1 MTNGWIDIKNTDM
14 MLIMGGNPAENHPCG
29 FKWPIEAKLR
39 RNAKMIVV
47 DPRFT
52 RTAATADLFLQIRAG
67 TDIAFLG
74 GLVNYAIAQNRIAW
88 GYVKHYTN
96 AAFVVKDGFKLPEDG
111 LFSGFD
117 AGGQTYD
124 KATWNYEAGGNVGP
138 KTEAAAGAGSSG
150 SSSTV
155 AGGRTSSETNSAQ
168 HRAGQESA
176 KSFEQKS
183 PRVASRPSTPG
194 GKGQSAAGGE
204 MNSQQGGGHQAAG
217 GVGAAGQGGTKPP
230 PSLPPNTAYDLSLQH
245 ERCVFQLLKKQYS
258 RYTPEMV
265 ERITGIPRD
274 QFLQAAD
281 LFTSVRKDGDMTK
294 AATIIYAVGWTQ
306 HTSGTQIIRTA
317 AILQLL
323 LGNVGRAGGG
333 VNALRGHSNIQGA
346 TDMGGVFD
354 IFPGYLKIPA
364 PTDTDLAT
372 FLQRTTPTISKPT
385 EWDSYNYWSNTPKF
399 MVSFLKALYGDV
411 AKKEND
417 FAFHYLPKIDRKYSW
432 TELWDYMY
440 QGKIKGLFAFGMNGV
455 MIGPNSRKNIAALK
469 KADWLV
475 VCELYPDETSE
486 FWRAPGT
493 TKDEMA
499 QINTTVYRLPGAGF
513 AEKDGTFVNSARW
526 LQWKYVALPP
536 PGQARVDQEIL
547 ARIFLQVRE
556 LYKAEGGKFPDPIL
570 HLSWAYTTPENPSL
584 AEVAREINGRA
595 LADLTDEKQPGVTI
609 KAGQQLPGFA
619 WLRDDGT
626 TMCGNWLYSGSWT
639 EAGAQMQR
647 RGTDDPSGLGVYP
660 NWAWSWPANR
670 RVMYNRASCD
680 PAGKPWDAE
689 RRQVWWNEVQQ
700 KWVGNDVPDFKVDS
714 NPQDHMGPFI
724 MNPEGVGRI
733 FAPLAAFAD
742 GPFPEHYEP
751 VESPIANPLH
761 PNQSNNPVAK
771 TYKSDMDKY
780 GTPAEGFNVV
790 CTTYRLT
797 EHYHYWTKNNPM
809 NVQLVPE
816 PFVEIPAQLADEMGL
831 TGGEK
836 VKVSSARGVYVA
848 KAMVTKRIKPMMIDG
863 QKTYQIGVPIH
874 WGYRGIAEDEGK
886 TSLDPANQ
894 LSPAAIDPNAYTPEF
909 KGFLVKIERA

>member
-29 FKWPIEAKLR
+29 FKWPVEAKLH

-52 RTAATADLFLQIRAG
+52 RTATQADLFLQIRAG

-74 GLVNYAIAQNRIAW
+74 GLINYAIQNNRIAKD
-88 GYVKHYTN
+88 YLINYTN
-96 AAFVVKDGFKLPEDG
+96 AAFIVKDGFKLPEDG

-117 AGGQTYD
+117 AGATTYD
-124 KATWNYEAGGNVGP
+124 KSTWNYEEGW
-138 KTEAAAGAGSSG
+138 KI
-150 SSSTV
+150 
-155 AGGRTSSETNSAQ
+155 
-168 HRAGQESA
+168 ESA
-176 KSFEQKS
+176 NQGVRS
-183 PRVASRPSTPG
+183 PTVSEGNSPKGSVGKNSEKG
-194 GKGQSAAGGE
+194 GDA
-204 MNSQQGGGHQAAG
+204 GGHQAAG
-217 GVGAAGQGGTKPP
+217 GPGASAQGGQKPP
-230 PSLPPNTAYDLSLQH
+230 PMLPPNVAYDLSLQH
-245 ERCVFQLLKKQYS
+245 PRSVFQLLKQQYS

-274 QFLQAAD
+274 QFIKAAD
-281 LFTSVRKDGDMTK
+281 LFTSVRKNGDMKK

-306 HTSGTQIIRTA
+306 HTFGTQIIRTA
-317 AILQLL
+317 AILQLI

-354 IFPGYLKIPA
+354 IFPGYLKIPQ
-364 PTDTDLAT
+364 PNDTDLAA
-372 FLQRTTPTISKPT
+372 FLKRTTPTSSKPN

-399 MVSFLKALYGDV
+399 MVSFLKSLYGDS
-411 AKKEND
+411 AKKETD
-417 FAFHYLPKIDRKYSW
+417 FNYQYLPKIDRKFSW
-432 TELWDYMY
+432 TEMWDEMY
-440 QGKIKGLFAFGMNGV
+440 AGKVKGLFAFGMNGV
-455 MIGPNSRKNIAALK
+455 AIGPNSRKNIEALK
-469 KADWLV
+469 KADFLV
-475 VCELYPDETSE
+475 VCELYPEETAE
-486 FWRAPGT
+486 FWRAPGI
-493 TKDEMA
+493 TKDDMKK
-499 QINTTVYRLPGAGF
+499 INTTIYRLPGAGF

-526 LQWKYVALPP
+526 LQWKYVAVPP
-536 PGQARVDQEIL
+536 PGAAKVDQEIL
-547 ARIFLQVRE
+547 ARIFLRMRE
-556 LYKAEGGKFPDPIL
+556 LYQKEGGKFPDPIL
-570 HLSWAYTTPENPSL
+570 NLTWAYTTPQNPSL
-584 AEVAREINGRA
+584 AEVAKEINGKA
-595 LADLTDEKQPGVTI
+595 LVDLTDEKLFPGQTI

-619 WLRDDGT
+619 WLKDDGT
-626 TMCGNWLYSGSWT
+626 TACGNWLYSGSWT
-639 EAGAQMQR
+639 EAGPQMQR
-647 RGTDDPSGLGVYP
+647 RGTDDPSGLGIYQ

-680 PAGKPWDAE
+680 PSGKPWDME
-689 RRQVWWNEVQQ
+689 RRQVWWNEAQQ

-714 NPQDHMGPFI
+714 KPADHMGPFI

-761 PNQSNNPVAK
+761 PKQSTNPVAK
-771 TYKSDMDKY
+771 KFKSDMDKL

-816 PFVEIPAQLADEMGL
+816 PFVEVPAQLANEMGI

-836 VKVSSARGVYVA
+836 VRVTSARGEYIA

-863 QKTYQIGVPIH
+863 KKIYQIGLPIH
-874 WGYRGIAEDEGK
+874 WGYRGIAEDAGK
-886 TSLDPANQ
+886 TSLMTANQ

-909 KGFLVKIERA
+909 KGFLVKIEKI